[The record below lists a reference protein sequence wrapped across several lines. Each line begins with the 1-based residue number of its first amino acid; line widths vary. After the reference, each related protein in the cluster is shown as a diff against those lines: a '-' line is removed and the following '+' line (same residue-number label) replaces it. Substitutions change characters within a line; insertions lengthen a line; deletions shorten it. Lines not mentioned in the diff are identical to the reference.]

1 MLKFSFENSKLKK
14 LAKYLNLKN
23 KQVVGFDLPAGWTC
37 KMANICLCRANRK
50 TGKLTDGKNA
60 QFRCYAAS
68 GEAAFSMTRHMRWS
82 NFDALRKLSL
92 HDMVALIEKSLPL
105 NVKVVRI
112 HSSGDYFSLNYFHA
126 WLMVA
131 LLHPEITFFGYS
143 KILDY
148 VRIAKVTNLPNFKLT
163 YSFGGKQDAELKD
176 EPTSYVVKTI
186 ADGKKMH
193 LPVSCV
199 TNPTDDFDFIMAGV
213 NFALPIH
220 GTQKA
225 GFYK

>member
-1 MLKFSFENSKLKK
+1 MIKFSFENSKLKK

-37 KMANICLCRANRK
+37 KMADMCLCRANRK
-50 TGKLTDGKNA
+50 TGKLTDGKNM

-68 GEAAFSMTRHMRWS
+68 GEAAFSMTRRMRWN

-112 HSSGDYFSLNYFHA
+112 HSSGDYFSLDYFHA

-148 VRIAKVTNLPNFKLT
+148 VRIAKITNLPNFKLT
-163 YSFGGKQDAELKD
+163 YSFGGKQDAELKN

-186 ADGKKMH
+186 ADGEKMH

-199 TNPTDDFDFIMAGV
+199 TNPTDDYDFIMAGV